1 MSKYTLSNKAQ
12 SDLER
17 IFQYTDIEFGQ
28 SQAENY
34 LLGIHETL
42 ESLADEPNLAQDV
55 SDIRQGYSRY
65 IFRKHYI
72 FFKRRKK
79 DIFVVRILHQQMKVQ
94 LHLTS

>member
-12 SDLER
+12 TDLER
-17 IFQYTDIEFGQ
+17 IYQYTEIEFGQ
-28 SQAENY
+28 VQAENY

-42 ESLADEPNLAQDV
+42 EALSSEPKLAQDV
-55 SDIRQGYSRY
+55 SDIRAGYLRY

-72 FFKRRKK
+72 FFKQRQK
-79 DIFVVRILHQQMKVQ
+79 DIFVVRVLHQQMKVH